1 MADDALNIANNTNSS
16 MLGSH
21 AVTAGFSRNMTDSGR
36 QSRLGGR
43 QFKNDAKL
51 QKQRYENEATLSG
64 YRSQNK
70 REEMTHA
77 ANLTQYGKAMDHGV
91 HDLAELSAAGGN
103 IGAGISSSRRASE
116 YRDAD
121 GNVAGEVSAKYGN
134 VQTGGYKLPAR
145 KAEQNPN
152 AEGQQFDTPAGT
164 PESRKKAA
172 KLEKREGS
180 FPEGTNPAWF
190 SQDLSITKATNFT
203 KSAGQ
208 ERAKE
213 WPELTDRDKKV
224 DARRAKKPAAKK
236 KKQGSA

>member
-51 QKQRYENEATLSG
+51 QKQRYENEATLAG
-64 YRSQNK
+64 YKSQNK
-70 REEMTHA
+70 RDEMTHG

-91 HDLAELSAAGGN
+91 HNLEELSAAGGN

-145 KAEQNPN
+145 KAAENPN
-152 AEGQQFDTPAGT
+152 SEGQQFGT
-164 PESRKKAA
+164 PDSRKKGA
-172 KLEKREGS
+172 KLEKS
-180 FPEGTNPAWF
+180 EGTP
-190 SQDLSITKATNFT
+190 FT
-203 KSAGQ
+203 LGD
-208 ERAKE
+208 AKE
-213 WPELTDRDKKV
+213 EPGTPVDTPTTRLMQRERLEQATDVVMPK
-224 DARRAKKPAAKK
+224 RAKKAPAKK
-236 KKQGSA
+236 KK